1 MTPPAA
7 SPADLDRYA
16 RALQG
21 FGDHV
26 HAVRDDQWHD
36 PTPDTDW
43 DVRQLVNHLVVEQL
57 WVPPLMDG
65 STIAEVGNRFD
76 GDQLGD
82 DPRQRWDDAAADAR
96 GAFSAPGALDR
107 TVHLSAGDTPGVEYL
122 REMTMDLVIHG
133 WDLARAIGAD
143 ERVPPDLVDW
153 VYRRYEPQ
161 ADSLASWGVFAA
173 RVPVPDDAD
182 QQTKLLAMF
191 GRDAR

>member
-1 MTPPAA
+1 VTTPA
-7 SPADLDRYA
+7 SDLDRYT

-21 FGDHV
+21 FGDRV
-26 HAVRDDQWHD
+26 HAVRDDQWGD
-36 PTPDTDW
+36 PTPDTEW

-65 STIAEVGNRFD
+65 RTIAEVGGRFD

-82 DPRQRWDDAAADAR
+82 DPQRSWDEAAAAAR
-96 GAFSAPGALDR
+96 GAFSAPGALER
-107 TVHLSAGDTPGVEYL
+107 TVHLSAGDTPAEEYL
-122 REMTMDLVIHG
+122 REMTMDLVVHG
-133 WDLARAIGAD
+133 WDLARALGGD
-143 ERVPPDLVDW
+143 ERLPPDLVDW

-161 ADSLASWGVFAA
+161 ADSLASWGVFGP
-173 RVPVPDDAD
+173 RVSVAEDAD

>member
-1 MTPPAA
+1 VTTSA
-7 SPADLDRYA
+7 SDLDRYV

-26 HAVRDDQWHD
+26 HAVTDDQWHD

-65 STIAEVGNRFD
+65 RTIAEIGDRFD

-82 DPRQRWDDAAADAR
+82 DPRRSWDDAAAAAQA
-96 GAFSAPGALDR
+96 AFSAPGALDR
-107 TVHLSAGDTPGVEYL
+107 TVHLSAGDKPAVEYL
-122 REMTMDLVIHG
+122 QEMGMDLVIHG

-143 ERVPPDLVDW
+143 ERLPPNLVDW
-153 VYRRYEPQ
+153 VYRQFEPR
-161 ADSLASWGVFAA
+161 ADELQSWGVFAA

-182 QQTKLLAMF
+182 QQTKLLALF